1 MSTAYLWCLQAG
13 FARSMFRIIE
23 PWVLLDS
30 GYCIRVS
37 QPISVSIFLAPNFA
51 IQQLQQ
57 NSVWVQTWSD
67 VESYWK
73 FKSEALQ
80 SAENAC
86 CQYEYQSY
94 PFERI
99 SVVNDLEIW
108 RYLFCIFIMLFLI
121 MLIVIYKCS
130 VFNVS
135 PNPQF
140 KVTGKSYGDVIGAE
154 EGSTPPDSPIFITLS
169 FSYFL

>member
-1 MSTAYLWCLQAG
+1 
-13 FARSMFRIIE
+13 MFRIIE

-57 NSVWVQTWSD
+57 NRVWVQTWTD
-67 VESYWK
+67 VKSYWK

-86 CQYEYQSY
+86 CQYVPWFHGEAICDSYSGDTVYVCLFHALLAYAHLDLFELWLKNHIYDKLSFEWPNLNGHSFCGICSLYQKWN
-94 PFERI
+94 F
-99 SVVNDLEIW
+99 
-108 RYLFCIFIMLFLI
+108 FCI
-121 MLIVIYKCS
+121 K
-130 VFNVS
+130 
-135 PNPQF
+135 
-140 KVTGKSYGDVIGAE
+140 GAFQKKH
-154 EGSTPPDSPIFITLS
+154 I
-169 FSYFL
+169 

>member
-1 MSTAYLWCLQAG
+1 M
-13 FARSMFRIIE
+13 
-23 PWVLLDS
+23 
-30 GYCIRVS
+30 
-37 QPISVSIFLAPNFA
+37 
-51 IQQLQQ
+51 
-57 NSVWVQTWSD
+57 
-67 VESYWK
+67 
-73 FKSEALQ
+73 
-80 SAENAC
+80 
-86 CQYEYQSY
+86 
-94 PFERI
+94 
-99 SVVNDLEIW
+99 VNDLEIW
-108 RYLFCIFIMLFLI
+108 GYLFCIFIMLFLI

>member
-1 MSTAYLWCLQAG
+1 M
-13 FARSMFRIIE
+13 
-23 PWVLLDS
+23 
-30 GYCIRVS
+30 
-37 QPISVSIFLAPNFA
+37 
-51 IQQLQQ
+51 
-57 NSVWVQTWSD
+57 
-67 VESYWK
+67 
-73 FKSEALQ
+73 Q
-80 SAENAC
+80 SAENDG
-86 CQYEYQSY
+86 CQYVYQSY

-108 RYLFCIFIMLFLI
+108 GYLFCIFIMLLLI

-140 KVTGKSYGDVIGAE
+140 KVTGKSYGDVIGPE